1 MKYAS
6 NIGILL
12 YVTIALVVTG
22 CSSVPISFPTT
33 LAKDVDVT
41 QGRVVEG
48 KACGA
53 HIIYLIPI
61 NINGRYE
68 DAYND
73 LMEKAGNDKI
83 ANLSIEESW
92 SYIYVGNIYCTKL
105 KATAY
110 PLLSAIKERAARQF
124 PVKKSVEERLAALK
138 VLREKNLIT
147 EEDEKVKRLE
157 ILNDV
162 Q

>member
-1 MKYAS
+1 MKYTN
-6 NIGILL
+6 NIYLL
-12 YVTIALVVTG
+12 ICFTITLVLAG

-48 KACGA
+48 KSCGV
-53 HIIYLIPI
+53 HILYLIPI

-68 DAYND
+68 DAYKD
-73 LMEKAGNDKI
+73 LMERAGNDKI

-110 PLLSAIKERAARQF
+110 PLLSAIKERAARQS
-124 PVKKSVEERLAALK
+124 PVIKSVEERLAALK
-138 VLREKNLIT
+138 GLREKNLIT
-147 EEDEKVKRLE
+147 EEEEKVKRLE